1 MLVTRILAGRPYQS
15 YVPRPLFPAVDDQV
29 IRRFDEV
36 DAALASTCDTQ
47 AFSTDAVAAIVQP
60 RNKRSASDRFPAAQR
75 ALETLLSKRNPGVK
89 HLKASNGLLT
99 SDSTRSEFR
108 TMPVWMGAPHPGVS
122 WHVGSPP
129 DMLPRL
135 VKTLVEDMPTRFP
148 ASLAATLLLFR
159 LLQIHPFV
167 DGNGRTARLWS
178 LCEIHRRIGPACG
191 YLRLLDRLWDRT
203 RFDLNA
209 LSLAVQLDEDFTPVF
224 SHVETLLRKMD

>member
-15 YVPRPLFPAVDDQV
+15 YVPRPIFPAVDDQL
-29 IRRFDEV
+29 IRRFHEV
-36 DAALASTCDTQ
+36 DAALASTCDAR
-47 AFSTDAVAAIVQP
+47 AFSADAVTAIVQP
-60 RNKRSASDRFPAAQR
+60 RNKRSASDRFAAAQR
-75 ALETLLSKRNPGVK
+75 ALNTLLSKRRPGVK
-89 HLKASNGLLT
+89 HLRQSNGQLT
-99 SDSTRSEFR
+99 GDSGKGEFR
-108 TMPVWMGAPHPGVS
+108 TTPVWVGAPHPSVS

-135 VKTLVEDMPTRFP
+135 VKTLIEDMPTRFP

-159 LLQIHPFV
+159 LLQIHPFA

-178 LCEIHRRIGPACG
+178 LCEIHRRIGPACS

-209 LSLAVQLDEDFTPVF
+209 LSLAVQSDEDFTPVF